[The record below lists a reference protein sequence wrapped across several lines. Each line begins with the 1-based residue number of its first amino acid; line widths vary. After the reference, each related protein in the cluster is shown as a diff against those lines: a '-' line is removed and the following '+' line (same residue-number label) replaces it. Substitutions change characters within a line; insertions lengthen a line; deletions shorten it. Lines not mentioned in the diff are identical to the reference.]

1 MDIVESAVLSLIV
14 PEIVLHRDDVKY
26 DALVLLG

>member
-1 MDIVESAVLSLIV
+1 MDIVESAVLIV